1 MFVRADDKI
10 TTSQASLFLTN
21 SVLGVGILTLP
32 RNVVESVKTP
42 DAWMSVVLGG
52 IIVML
57 IIVIMVK
64 LSQQFPGKTIYQYS
78 KQIVG
83 GYLGGFLSLFLIA
96 YFLLSAGFQNRVLG
110 EIAMFF
116 LLEGTPIWAI
126 IIPFIWIG
134 AYLVFGGINS
144 ISRTYQIVFPISL
157 FILMLCYVLSIRIF
171 DINHL
176 RPVLSEGLMPVIRG
190 LKSTVLVFT
199 GCEVVMVITAFMQH
213 PENAVKA
220 MLTGIAIPMTLYI
233 LTVVMVVGGLSIDSV
248 ITSTWP
254 TIDLVRSFEIS
265 GFFFERFEFPLLVIW
280 MMQMFCIFSS
290 FFFNAALGISQVF
303 KIKFVPVIFGL
314 MPVIFITA
322 LIPIRINDVFAV
334 GDIIGRMGILL
345 FFLLPVLLSVVLI
358 IRKKGLKQ
366 EV

>member
-1 MFVRADDKI
+1 MFERGDDKI
-10 TTSQASLFLTN
+10 TTRQASLFLTN
-21 SVLGVGILTLP
+21 SVLGAGILTLP
-32 RNVVESVKTP
+32 RDVTESVKTP

-57 IIVIMVK
+57 VTVIMVK

-78 KQIVG
+78 KRIVG
-83 GYLGGFLSLFLIA
+83 GGPGGLLSLLLIS

-110 EIAMFF
+110 EIMIFF

-144 ISRTYQIVFPISL
+144 IARVYQIIFPISF
-157 FILMLCYVLSIRIF
+157 FILILCYALSIRIF

-213 PENAVKA
+213 PEQAIRA
-220 MLTGIAIPMTLYI
+220 MLTGIVVPMTLYI
-233 LTVVMVVGGLSIDSV
+233 LTVVMVIGGLSIDSV

-254 TIDLVRSFEIS
+254 TIDLVRSLEIT

-303 KIKFVPVIFGL
+303 KIKIVPVIFGL

-322 LIPIRINDVFAV
+322 MIPVRINDVFAV
-334 GDIIGRMGILL
+334 GDVIGGMGILL
-345 FFLLPVLLSVVLI
+345 FFLLSVLLSVVLI
-358 IRKKGLKQ
+358 IRKKVLKQ
-366 EV
+366 NM